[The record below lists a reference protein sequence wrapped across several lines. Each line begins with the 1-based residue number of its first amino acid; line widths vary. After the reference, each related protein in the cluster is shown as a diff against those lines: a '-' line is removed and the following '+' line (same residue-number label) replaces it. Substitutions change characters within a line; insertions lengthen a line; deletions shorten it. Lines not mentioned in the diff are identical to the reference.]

1 MSTANAAMD
10 PAADAGVADDAGVA
24 GPTRLGRAVERREF
38 AGSNSDSTDSLAAA
52 TAAFTSAFERW
63 ANHKAI
69 EAGLSAQRLRLLNI
83 VHCHGPQK
91 MADLAGAL
99 AVTPRNVTALV
110 DGLEAEGLIRRLPHS
125 TDRRVTL
132 VELTCNSDRVE
143 SQFRAFQDSLGGL
156 FADLGEDDRQTLLRL
171 LTALH
176 GRIHAEAGSPS
187 EAMAATD
194 V

>member
-1 MSTANAAMD
+1 MSTANDGIDAAAATVMVG
-10 PAADAGVADDAGVA
+10 ASALAEQSRLADA
-24 GPTRLGRAVERREF
+24 
-38 AGSNSDSTDSLAAA
+38 STDALAA
-52 TAAFTSAFERW
+52 TAAGFASAFERW

-69 EAGLSAQRLRLLNI
+69 EAGLGAQRLRLLNT

-132 VELTCNSDRVE
+132 VELSCNSDLVA
-143 SQFRAFQDSLGGL
+143 SKFRAFQDSLGGL
-156 FADLGEDDRQTLLRL
+156 FANLDEDDRQTLLRL
-171 LTALH
+171 LTTLRD
-176 GRIHAEAGSPS
+176 RIGAEAGGPNGGLNGGSN
-187 EAMAATD
+187 ETTAVTNA
-194 V
+194 